1 MQDNKPVVLDGWI
14 NFGIAL
20 VVFLDAALL
29 LLLFL
34 KP

>member
-1 MQDNKPVVLDGWI
+1 MHHNKSVSMAWI

-29 LLLFL
+29 LLFL